1 MTKGQKQPRRKFLSS
16 SSSSSSSDDVIGSPP
31 TPQPRVVYTPNGD
44 QVLELIIETLMG
56 TSFEVRIPAKTLV
69 ASIKNRLQK
78 SEGVP
83 RHHLHIIHG
92 GNFQL
97 LSYFDFIQSQ
107 TISFFQKCESWEP
120 L

>member
-16 SSSSSSSDDVIGSPP
+16 SSSSSSSDDIIGSPP

-92 GNFQL
+92 GKSDYYLGVPTFKNIFT
-97 LSYFDFIQSQ
+97 D
-107 TISFFQKCESWEP
+107 
-120 L
+120 